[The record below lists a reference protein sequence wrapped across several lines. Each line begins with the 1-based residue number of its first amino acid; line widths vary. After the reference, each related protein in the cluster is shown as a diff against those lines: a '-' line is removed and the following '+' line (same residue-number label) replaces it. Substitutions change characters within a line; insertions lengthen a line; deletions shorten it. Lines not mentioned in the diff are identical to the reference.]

1 MARPRR
7 NLLLVA
13 FEDRQQA
20 VGRAG

>member
-1 MARPRR
+1 MQRPRR